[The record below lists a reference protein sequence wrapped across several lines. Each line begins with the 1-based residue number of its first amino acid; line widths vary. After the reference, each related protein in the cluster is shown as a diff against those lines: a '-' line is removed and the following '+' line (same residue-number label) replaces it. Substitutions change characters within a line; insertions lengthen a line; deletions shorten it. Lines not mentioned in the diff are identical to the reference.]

1 MSINPPRLSTV
12 WYSRMNN
19 ADVPELD
26 ASFRQHL
33 TSRYSLFDD
42 NLGAIQPILTYGLKQ
57 GLLTQDEVINAI
69 NEPDQL
75 TQISVIS
82 KLVTE
87 QCWKPFTA
95 NISTL
100 MNSHQTKIRQ
110 LIFNSLNDNSDIQNN
125 LIQTYD
131 SVFDNRNKMI
141 NLSLSLPKK
150 EDSFGDENENVFA
163 ARLTFND
170 AYLTEFDINKFAFD
184 SRLKNLFIGLIQ
196 IVMPYQFEC
205 STLELN
211 EHCNYW
217 LLEEAFDED
226 SIKKIGQYISE
237 RNGDFDV
244 DQLCADLHFDD
255 EMITNIG
262 DYGVYGAY
270 DYWCICQLYDKA
282 NELSVIP
289 KQDIRKT
296 LQTLGSSHPELSA
309 LLTVYDYCDANI
321 KKRNFPFDCGSDV
334 DVSEQLI
341 YSFGLPEE
349 QACIDDAGERFYNSG
364 ENAAL
369 NLRFE
374 DDNINDFFENYALS
388 QCMVSLLLSIIEL
401 RV

>member
-1 MSINPPRLSTV
+1 
-12 WYSRMNN
+12 
-19 ADVPELD
+19 VPELED
-26 ASFRQHL
+26 SFRQHL

-57 GLLTQDEVINAI
+57 GLVTQEEVVSAI

-82 KLVTE
+82 ELVAE
-87 QCWKPFTA
+87 QCWKPFAA
-95 NISTL
+95 NISSL

-125 LIQTYD
+125 LLQTYD
-131 SVFDNRNKMI
+131 SVIDNRNKMI
-141 NLSLSLPKK
+141 NFSLSLPKR

-170 AYLTEFDINKFAFD
+170 AYLTEFDISKFAFD

-226 SIKKIGQYISE
+226 SIEKIGQYISE

-244 DQLCADLHFDD
+244 DQLCADLDFDD
-255 EMITNIG
+255 EMITNIE
-262 DYGVYGAY
+262 DYGAYGAY

-282 NELSVIP
+282 NELSTIP
-289 KQDIRKT
+289 KQDLRKT
-296 LQTLGSSHPELSA
+296 LQTLASNHTELSA
-309 LLTVYDYCDANI
+309 LLTVYDYFSANI
-321 KKRNFPFDCGSDV
+321 NKRNFPYDCGSDV

-349 QACIDDAGERFYNSG
+349 QGCIDDAGERFYNSG

-374 DDNINDFFENYALS
+374 DDNINDFFENFALS

-401 RV
+401 QV